1 MRTMATIKLPPT
13 LTVEDDEEYSPND
26 PYGDPVKKIVT
37 IKFGDFEVARYELTV
52 LEGYFGI
59 YYDGEDN
66 RRIMYD
72 TPEEFLAEKLKKLFK
87 LID

>member
-1 MRTMATIKLPPT
+1 MGTISLPPT
-13 LTVEDDEEYSPND
+13 LTVDEEEEYD
-26 PYGDPVKKIVT
+26 PANRYGDPIKKIITV
-37 IKFGDFEVARYELTV
+37 KFGDFEVARYELGV
-52 LEGYFGI
+52 LEDFDGI

-87 LID
+87 LIG